1 MTFLKNKG
9 SLGPA
14 KLKKAITGAG
24 LWVSS
29 HRRWAFGGGV
39 HAAVESWPDSHSNA
53 TSCAEAQSQK
63 RSQGID
69 MTGTRK
75 LVQGRAS

>member
-1 MTFLKNKG
+1 MPFLKNKG

-39 HAAVESWPDSHSNA
+39 HAAVESCRIRIPTQQVA
-53 TSCAEAQSQK
+53 QK
-63 RSQGID
+63 RSRRSAVKALI
-69 MTGTRK
+69 
-75 LVQGRAS
+75 